1 MRGAVATSAGGGGL
15 GPPHG
20 LALQFDALGAWED
33 AVQNGVGQCRLPQR
47 LVPHG
52 HGQLAGQDGRAQ
64 PRAVLDDL
72 QGVGGLV
79 GAERPQQK
87 VVDLLRYLDKSTY
100 PEAGIIPMCRGRRGK
115 KGPFLV
121 GFSETGAKGRSG

>member
-1 MRGAVATSAGGGGL
+1 MRGAVAASAGGGGL

-20 LALQFDALGAWED
+20 LALQFDALGALQD
-33 AVQNGVGQCRLPQR
+33 AVQNGVGQCRLPQC

-64 PRAVLDDL
+64 PRAVLDHF

-79 GAERPQQK
+79 GAERPQ
-87 VVDLLRYLDKSTY
+87 
-100 PEAGIIPMCRGRRGK
+100 
-115 KGPFLV
+115 
-121 GFSETGAKGRSG
+121 